1 MKKLFLFIVLTA
13 IVSSGIAQE
22 THFDFAVTNSSG
34 YEIYYRIVDVENH
47 WVEATYPCQHDE
59 NYWWGY
65 DKPEGKLILTENVIY
80 DGIDYTLVGIGD
92 HAFSGCS
99 ELRGSV
105 EMPENLNY
113 IGEAAFRGC
122 SNLSGDLII
131 PTNVT
136 RIEAETF
143 SGCSGLS
150 GNITLNDSLTFIGD
164 RAFSNCSSVTGT
176 LNVPGKVTHIG
187 DNAFEQCTFR
197 GMLTLPATLQHIG
210 DEAFKGMTQ
219 INSISIKATVP
230 PTTGSNAF
238 SEVHTWISVSVPYTS
253 KEAYKNAP
261 EWSRFANN
269 IVEKSYWSGKA
280 EPWTKGSG
288 TADNPYLIESAE
300 NLAWL
305 AKSVNERMDTIITT
319 HYSAGGGLYHIYH
332 FYDVNAYQDTCFSL
346 VIDIDLMKSNGLYW
360 EPIGNNHAI
369 IEEDYQGPIEG
380 PHYYLDVFNNRHY
393 YFSISFCGNFDG
405 NGHTI
410 SNYMM
415 YDDYWLDDNISMN
428 KYRGLFGM
436 VLNCNLSNINVN
448 NLNINTQNN
457 YKIIGGLTGTATNT
471 TISKCHTTG
480 LIMCGNVIDEVD
492 MSGNAV
498 GGIVG
503 YAQSCRLEGCSSLC
517 ELSVFSSNNESLG
530 VGGIVGTYIIDN
542 QKNGNDGL
550 FNCSYIGH
558 LDSRSV
564 TESSY
569 NRIAIGGGI
578 VGSCTSMTDG
588 EGTMRVENCYSRGLI
603 EGAGYS
609 WGSYHAFSIGGI
621 VGYTAAID
629 TLKIMDC
636 YSNDTISGN
645 STSQVAFGGG
655 IVGMT
660 SPSTTINVKNCY
672 HAGPITPFNKGGIIA
687 QNTNMT
693 IVRNCYFE
701 RTSASDNGFGIPLDS
716 DYMKTEA
723 FVNQINNGSSTFIID
738 HEPYENS
745 GYPIFGADGLIFVGA
760 EWYYEIKNDDGSIT
774 YQHLQCVGDTT
785 INNKRPKVIIR
796 SNTQYDKDGH
806 TDVTREYVYEENGVV
821 YWWNSTLQKFTTL
834 YDFSAEVGDEWVI
847 KVGNESITIHVYEID
862 NQFIDGIPYKR
873 MTIGDANDMFSG
885 TIISTIGHLTSFF
898 PEKLMNRGKNFRVEG
913 LRCYWMDSDLILKI
927 GDRDCDEV
935 YELIHHG
942 LEETT
947 TTGFSVYPNPANGVL
962 YIETCHG
969 ASLLTEYRIS
979 NLMGQTLLHGNIDSE
994 NQQIDINELPAGMY
1008 FVLIGEQTLK
1018 FVVR

>member
-1 MKKLFLFIVLTA
+1 MKKLFLFIILTA
-13 IVSSGIAQE
+13 IVSSSIAQE

-34 YEIYYRIVDVENH
+34 YEIYYRIVDAENH
-47 WVEATYPCQHDE
+47 WVEATYPCQHDD

-65 DKPEGKLILTENVIY
+65 DKPEGKLILAENVSHN
-80 DGIDYTLVGIGD
+80 GIDYTVVGVGA

-99 ELRGSV
+99 GLRGSL

-176 LNVPGKVTHIG
+176 LRVPEKVTHIG

-197 GMLTLPATLQHIG
+197 GMLVLPAALQHIG

-219 INSISIKATVP
+219 INSICIKATVP

-253 KEAYKNAP
+253 KEAYKNTP

-269 IVEKSYWSGKA
+269 IVEKSHWSGKA

-288 TADNPYLIESAE
+288 TTDDPYLIESAE

-305 AKSVNERMDTIITT
+305 AKSVNERIDMQVTIG
-319 HYSAGGGLYHIYH
+319 HSPGGAEYYTYH

-346 VIDIDLMKSNGLYW
+346 VIDIDLGKPNNLFW
-360 EPIGNNHAI
+360 EPIGNNYAI
-369 IEEDYQGPIEG
+369 IEEDYPGLIVG
-380 PHYYLDVFNNRHY
+380 PHYYYNSFHHQCY
-393 YFSISFCGNFDG
+393 YYYASFCGNLDG

-410 SNYMM
+410 SNYKL
-415 YDDYWLDDNISMN
+415 YDDYWLEDDNETN
-428 KYRGLFGM
+428 RYRGLFG
-436 VLNCNLSNINVN
+436 VVIDGNLSNINI
-448 NLNINTQNN
+448 LNININSQQSF
-457 YKIIGGLTGTATNT
+457 KIIGGLAGTATNT
-471 TISKCHTTG
+471 TISNCHTAG
-480 LIMCGNVIDEVD
+480 LIR
-492 MSGNAV
+492 SGDGAGVGSSTV
-498 GGIVG
+498 GGVAG
-503 YAQSCRLEGCSSLC
+503 YAQSCRIDGCSSSC
-517 ELSVFSSNNESLG
+517 ELIMFSSDSKG
-530 VGGIVGTYIIDN
+530 VGGIIGGYIIDT
-542 QKNGNDGL
+542 QKNENDGL
-550 FNCSYIGH
+550 FNCNYIGH
-558 LDSRSV
+558 LDTKTV
-564 TESSY
+564 TASSSSY
-569 NRIAIGGGI
+569 YFEIGGGI
-578 VGSCTSMTDG
+578 VGSCFSTTEG
-588 EGTMRVENCYSRGLI
+588 EGTMKIENCYSRGLI
-603 EGAGYS
+603 KDSGYS
-609 WGSYHAFSIGGI
+609 FGSSYHAFSIGGI
-621 VGYTAAID
+621 LGYTEAID
-629 TLKIMDC
+629 TLKIMNC
-636 YSNDTISGN
+636 YTNDTISGN
-645 STSQVAFGGG
+645 STSPEAFGGG
-655 IVGMT
+655 IVGKSSSNT
-660 SPSTTINVKNCY
+660 VISIRNCY
-672 HAGPITPFNKGGIIA
+672 HVGPITTYNKGGIIA
-687 QNTNMT
+687 QNTNMS

-723 FVNQINNGSSTFIID
+723 FVNQINNGSSTFMMD

-834 YDFSAEVGDEWVI
+834 YDFSAEVGDEWLI

-873 MTIGDANDMFSG
+873 MTIGDVNDMFSG

-935 YELIHHG
+935 YELIHHD

-969 ASLLTEYRIS
+969 ASLQNQTYHIN
-979 NLMGQTLLHGNIDSE
+979 NLMGQTLLHGSIDSE

-1008 FVLIGEQTLK
+1008 FILIGEQTLK